1 MSLCYTFVQL
11 SPCSIRRF
19 YQQPRPGDNL
29 FFPHFM
35 PALKT
40 RFAPSPTGLIH
51 FGNVRTALF
60 NVLFARKMGGAFLL
74 RIEDTDGERSREEY
88 IQALMEDLQWLGL
101 DWQEGERAGGAAAPY
116 RQSQRTAMYEKY
128 MGELEAI
135 DRVYPCFC
143 SAVELEVSRK
153 VQAASGKPPRY
164 SGKCAHLKADEA
176 AKKKAGGVPYTLRFR
191 MPKSEALTFDDL
203 VRGAQKFPSED
214 IGDFIIRRS
223 DGSFAFFFVNA
234 IDDAMMGVTHVLR
247 GEDHL
252 TNTPRQI
259 ALLQALNLPA
269 PIYGH
274 ISLIVDAQG
283 APLSKRS
290 GSLSVQELREVGYL
304 PIAVN
309 NYLARLGHHFIET
322 ELMDLDALSRAFD
335 QSHLGRAPARYDRSQ
350 LDYWQAQAVQQAD
363 AESFMHWLTPTLK
376 SGVHKAALTE
386 FAQAVRPN
394 IVFPHDAKLWIEA
407 VYADALPV
415 SDEARQVLENAAPN
429 FFRTAVAELQED
441 MDFKA
446 FANRVKSASG
456 ASGKQLFQP
465 LRAALTGQTFGP
477 EMPALFKLMGH
488 ARARH
493 RLTQHVLAS
502 EID

>member
-1 MSLCYTFVQL
+1 
-11 SPCSIRRF
+11 
-19 YQQPRPGDNL
+19 
-29 FFPHFM
+29 M
-35 PALKT
+35 PLVKT

-60 NVLFARKMGGAFLL
+60 NVLLSKKTGGVFLL
-74 RIEDTDGERSREEY
+74 RIEDTDFERSREDY
-88 IQALMEDLQWLGL
+88 IQALQEDLRWLGL
-101 DWQEGERAGGAAAPY
+101 DWQEGEAAGGGAAPY
-116 RQSQRTAMYEKY
+116 RQSQRSAMYEHY
-128 MGELEAI
+128 LEQLVTQGT
-135 DRVYPCFC
+135 VYPCFC

-153 VQAASGKPPRY
+153 VQASAGKPPRY
-164 SGKCAHLKADEA
+164 SGKCAHLKAEEVA
-176 AKKKAGGVPYTLRFR
+176 QKKADGAPYTLRFR
-191 MPKSEALTFDDL
+191 MPKSTALTFDDV

-234 IDDAMMGVTHVLR
+234 VDDALMGVTHVLR

-259 ALLQALNLPA
+259 ALLQALQLPV

-274 ISLIVDAQG
+274 ISLIVDAHG

-290 GSLSVQELREVGYL
+290 GSLSVQELREMGYF

-309 NYLARLGHHFIET
+309 NYLARLGHHFIES
-322 ELMDLDALSRAFD
+322 ELMTLDALSQAFD

-350 LDYWQAQAVQQAD
+350 LDYWQAQAVQQVD
-363 AESFMHWLTPTLK
+363 
-376 SGVHKAALTE
+376 
-386 FAQAVRPN
+386 AVRLQAWLAPALKGLVPEGVMAAFANAVRGN
-394 IVFPHDAKLWIEA
+394 IVFPHDARLWAEA
-407 VYADALPV
+407 VYADALPL
-415 SDEARQVLENAAPN
+415 SDDARTALEGAPSE
-429 FFRTAVAELQED
+429 FFRAAVAELGED

-446 FANRVKSASG
+446 FAQRVKQASG
-456 ASGKQLFQP
+456 ASGKALFLP

-477 EMPALFKLMGH
+477 EMPALFSLMGH

-493 RLTQHVLAS
+493 RLMQHVLSS